1 MGRSVMTQ
9 WIEHLPGGDEVI
21 ELTALQLVGGNLI
34 LLSLG
39 ILIGAIIGYNTPD
52 KNGEKQ

>member
-1 MGRSVMTQ
+1 M
-9 WIEHLPGGDEVI
+9 IEF
-21 ELTALQLVGGNLI
+21 TALQLVGGILI
-34 LLSLG
+34 LLSSG